1 MIETGDIVNGYRIL
15 ERVGQGGIGVVYR
28 GEKIETGEPVALKR
42 IDSAMLAVYQIA
54 KRIERE
60 ITITQMLRH
69 PHIVKLFEHWHDG
82 ETMWMALEWVEGGS
96 LRDQLVDGP
105 WSPGRTVPMLYQICD
120 ALAAAHAA
128 QVVHRD
134 IKPDNIL
141 IDAQGDAHLADFGAA
156 KPLNKAGITGAGML
170 VGSPAYLSPE
180 QIMTNKVA
188 PQTDVYQMG
197 MTLYETLT
205 GIRPFSEIKHSTML
219 LLALTQQPL
228 PNCCEVNADLPPA
241 VNEVIQTATAKT
253 MEDRYSDIMQ
263 LAHAFDAAIS

>member
-1 MIETGDIVNGYRIL
+1 MIETGDIVNGYRIMAC
-15 ERVGQGGIGVVYR
+15 VGQGGIGTVYQ
-28 GEKIETGEPVALKR
+28 GEHTETGLIVGLKR
-42 IDSAMLAVYQIA
+42 INPAMLDRHQVKQ
-54 KRIERE
+54 RLERE
-60 ITITQMLRH
+60 ITITQMLQH
-69 PHIVKLFEHWHDG
+69 PHIVKLLEHWHDD
-82 ETMWMALEWVEGGS
+82 ETLWMALEWVEGGS
-96 LRDQLVDGP
+96 LRDQLAAGP
-105 WSPGRTVPMLYQICD
+105 WSLQKTAHMLHQICD

-128 QVVHRD
+128 QVIHRD

-141 IDAQGDAHLADFGAA
+141 INAAGDAYLADFGAA
-156 KPLNKAGITGAGML
+156 KPLNKAGITGVGTL

-228 PNCCEVNADLPPA
+228 PNCCEVNTDLPPA
-241 VNEVIQTATAKT
+241 VNEVIQTATAKA
-253 MEDRYSDIMQ
+253 MADRYSDIMQ